1 MQHSNSILI
10 VEDAEHIILDRKQE
24 TFLPKQAVSN
34 LLNLSD
40 GLLGDAM
47 HQQIIC
53 TFNCDVQA
61 IDPALLRDGR
71 LFCSFDFLLEAD
83 DEREEVFVKERYLDI
98 AKKNI
103 KYNFFC
109 RGRTSNI
116 DINKRKK
123 KVNRSFIVILL
134 EKRRTQGEKDRAI
147 IPLLAW
153 IRSLPT
159 VDKSL
164 DADHD
169 SYAFILALTRE
180 LAQ

>member
-71 LFCSFDFLLEAD
+71 LPKFVTKNEYEAIALRRGQEEAAEND
-83 DEREEVFVKERYLDI
+83 REHERRESDHYRRE
-98 AKKNI
+98 
-103 KYNFFC
+103 
-109 RGRTSNI
+109 
-116 DINKRKK
+116 KRES
-123 KVNRSFIVILL
+123 NRST
-134 EKRRTQGEKDRAI
+134 KYCN